1 MLLYCD
7 KFMKYFLISKPW
19 LLNHWHT

>member
-1 MLLYCD
+1 
-7 KFMKYFLISKPW
+7 MKYFLISKPW